1 MVMATGQEPRQSTSN
16 IGFLSKPSIAALTR
30 GLNKYYYSM
39 VINCKKNE
47 AEQRMLLNLNKKNW
61 SSALAQKDYEA

>member
-1 MVMATGQEPRQSTSN
+1 
-16 IGFLSKPSIAALTR
+16 
-30 GLNKYYYSM
+30 M